1 MKPIRDIQAL
11 LQREEDLQRLESL
24 AIDEAREQERMAQEQ
39 EQNDWATSAPTVELC
54 STAELMEVFTEF
66 YEGDKQDM
74 LESDRVVS
82 SVNIEADV
90 DVKASEFDLEFE
102 GASASEFSLPNIDFG
117 TNIDSY
123 NLEDLL

>member
-1 MKPIRDIQAL
+1 MSASIPLAAEAANTAEEPEVIEVSDHDSHPRDI
-11 LQREEDLQRLESL
+11 
-24 AIDEAREQERMAQEQ
+24 
-39 EQNDWATSAPTVELC
+39 
-54 STAELMEVFTEF
+54 
-66 YEGDKQDM
+66 

-117 TNIDSY
+117 TNTDSY